1 MNQNSM
7 SSIDQRT
14 QLAGSNRLE
23 LLLFKLQDGQTY
35 GINVF
40 KIREILK
47 KTEMN
52 RLPNSNENIEGVI
65 TVRNQTIPVIN
76 LDKSIKTRT
85 KTNDPE
91 KNQFII
97 IAEYNRQTQGLLV
110 ESVENII
117 NTNWEEITP
126 PPKTVGQ
133 NHYLTAITKYEDKL
147 VQILD
152 VEKILYEIA
161 PQNDDPEDNAFD
173 FSETAKEKFIYI
185 VDDSTVARKQVEKC
199 MKNLALPFK
208 SFQNGQELYDE
219 VVRLKDNN
227 KLDEVLSII
236 SDIEMPKMD
245 GYTLSSKLKSDSSLS
260 MIPVILHTSL
270 SGMLNENMVKKVKA
284 DFFLSKFSPDEL
296 IEITAKAIEKRLE
309 S

>member
-1 MNQNSM
+1 MNNNSM

-14 QLAGSNRLE
+14 QLAGNNRLE

-52 RLPNSNENIEGVI
+52 TLPNSNENIEGVI
-65 TVRNQTIPVIN
+65 TVRNHTIPVIN

-126 PPKTVGQ
+126 PPKTVGK
-133 NHYLTAITKYEDKL
+133 NHYLTAITKYEEKL

-152 VEKILYEIA
+152 VEKILYEIS
-161 PQNDDPEDNAFD
+161 PQNAEPEDNDFD
-173 FSETAKEKFIYI
+173 FSETAREKFIYI
-185 VDDSTVARKQVEKC
+185 VDDSSVARKQVEKC
-199 MKNLALPFK
+199 MKSLALPFK
-208 SFQNGQELYDE
+208 SFQNGQELYDA
-219 VVRLKDNN
+219 VIQLRDNN
-227 KLDEVLSII
+227 KLDEVLTII

-245 GYTLSSKLKSDSSLS
+245 GYTLSSKLKNDSSLS

-270 SGMLNENMVKKVKA
+270 SGMFNENMVKKVKA

-296 IEITAKAIEKRLE
+296 IETTAKAIEKRLE
-309 S
+309 T